1 MNTQPNPPLAEQREE
16 LALAC
21 RLDRLN
27 LLLSLRPTPM
37 ERLSLTLL
45 EKAAPLLPFLPGKV
59 GRWARG
65 ITRGTN
71 LLRGVYESVFS

>member
-1 MNTQPNPPLAEQREE
+1 MKASPQSSLAERRER

-27 LLLSLRPTPM
+27 LRLALRPTAL

-45 EKAAPLLPFLPGKV
+45 EKAAPLIPLLPGRV

-65 ITRGTN
+65 MAQGTN
-71 LLRGVYESVFS
+71 LLRGVYNAVFN

>member
-1 MNTQPNPPLAEQREE
+1 MNGRAHSTPAQRREQ

-27 LLLSLRPTPM
+27 LRLAMRPTAL

-45 EKAAPLLPFLPGKV
+45 EKAAPLIPFLPGRV

-71 LLRGVYESVFS
+71 LLRGVYEAVFD

>member
-1 MNTQPNPPLAEQREE
+1 MNGKPTPAERREW

-27 LLLSLRPTPM
+27 LRLAVRPTAL
-37 ERLSLTLL
+37 ERLSLSLL
-45 EKAAPLLPFLPGKV
+45 GKAAPLIPLLPGKI

-65 ITRGTN
+65 IGRGTN
-71 LLRGVYESVFS
+71 LVRGVYESVFS

>member
-1 MNTQPNPPLAEQREE
+1 MSADRKPTLAERREC

-21 RLDRLN
+21 SLDRLN
-27 LLLSLRPTPM
+27 LRLAMRPTAL

-45 EKAAPLLPFLPGKV
+45 EKAAPLIPLLPGRF

-65 ITRGTN
+65 IAQGTN
-71 LLRGVYESVFS
+71 LLRGVYEAVFN

>member
-1 MNTQPNPPLAEQREE
+1 MNGETRSTPAERRER

-27 LLLSLRPTPM
+27 LRLAMRPTAL

-45 EKAAPLLPFLPGKV
+45 EKAAPLIPLLPGRV

-71 LLRGVYESVFS
+71 LLRGVYEAVFN

>member
-1 MNTQPNPPLAEQREE
+1 MNGGPESTVAGRREW

-27 LLLSLRPTPM
+27 LRLALRPTAL

-45 EKAAPLLPFLPGKV
+45 GKAAPLIPLLPGRA

-65 ITRGTN
+65 IAQGTN
-71 LLRGVYESVFS
+71 LLRGVYDAVFH

>member
-1 MNTQPNPPLAEQREE
+1 MSSRTHATPAERREQ

-27 LLLSLRPTPM
+27 LRLAMRPTAL

-45 EKAAPLLPFLPGKV
+45 EKAAPLVPFLPGRV

-71 LLRGVYESVFS
+71 LLRGVYEAVFN

>member
-1 MNTQPNPPLAEQREE
+1 MNGRSHSTPAQRREQ

-27 LLLSLRPTPM
+27 LRLAMRPTAL

-45 EKAAPLLPFLPGKV
+45 EKAAPLIPFLPGRV

-71 LLRGVYESVFS
+71 LLRGVYEAVFN